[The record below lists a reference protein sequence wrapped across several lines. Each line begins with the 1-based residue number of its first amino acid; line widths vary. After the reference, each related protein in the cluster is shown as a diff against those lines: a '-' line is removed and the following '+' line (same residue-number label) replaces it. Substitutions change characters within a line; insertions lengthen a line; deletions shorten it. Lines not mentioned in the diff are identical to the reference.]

1 MVRAL
6 EKYFGATP
14 DLDIEEQR
22 AILVLKKPMAI
33 DWKIVEDLIKRANYT
48 FGGAHLRTK
57 GRIVEEG
64 AGSGMKILVF
74 EFASTGQKME
84 IKNPEQLRSSIGR
97 MAEFAA
103 RVEDW
108 KKGTPRLVVL
118 STP

>member
-6 EKYFGATP
+6 EKYFGVTP

-22 AILVLKKPMAI
+22 AILVLKKRMMI
-33 DWKIVEDLIKRANYT
+33 DWKVVEALIQRANYT

-57 GRIVEEG
+57 GRIVEEEAGG
-64 AGSGMKILVF
+64 ATKTLVLEFSG
-74 EFASTGQKME
+74 TGQKME
-84 IKNPEQLRSSIGR
+84 IKNPEQVRSFMGKT
-97 MAEFAA
+97 AEFAA

-118 STP
+118 SPP

>member
-22 AILVLKKPMAI
+22 ALVVLKRAMAI
-33 DWKIVEDLIKRANYT
+33 DWKVVEDLIKRANYT

-57 GRIVEEG
+57 GRIIEEG
-64 AGSGMKILVF
+64 ASVVF
-74 EFASTGQKME
+74 EFSGTGQKME
-84 IKNPEQLRSSIGR
+84 IKNPEQVRSPIGKT
-97 MAEFAA
+97 AEFAA

-108 KKGTPRLVVL
+108 KKGTPRLFVL
-118 STP
+118 SGP

>member
-22 AILVLKKPMAI
+22 AVVVLKRPMAI
-33 DWKIVEDLIKRANYT
+33 DWKVVEDLIKRANYT

-57 GRIVEEG
+57 GRIIEEV
-64 AGSGMKILVF
+64 AGSGMKTLVF
-74 EFASTGQKME
+74 EFHGSGQKME
-84 IKNPEQLRSSIGR
+84 IKNPEQVRSSIGKT
-97 MAEFAA
+97 AQFAA